1 MVRGRVLSDP
11 IVALATPAGRS
22 ALALIRLSGKA
33 AFDVAARALRPFRP
47 DPPRVVRRVRLVH
60 PDSGELVDD
69 ALAAAFP
76 GPRTYTGDD
85 LVEITTHGG
94 LLVPAAAVAALVA
107 AGARPAAPGA
117 VTRRAAPHGQLDP
130 RPAGGAAGSGE

>member
-1 MVRGRVLSDP
+1 MIRRP
-11 IVALATPAGRS
+11 PRS
-22 ALALIRLSGKA
+22 TLFPYTTLFRS
-33 AFDVAARALRPFRP
+33 RPFRP

-107 AGARPAAPGA
+107 AGGPPAAPGRGPRRPRA
-117 VTRRAAPHGQLDP
+117 PPATAPPPPAAAAAGADGARRA
-130 RPAGGAAGSGE
+130 PA

>member
-1 MVRGRVLSDP
+1 MIRRP
-11 IVALATPAGRS
+11 PRS
-22 ALALIRLSGKA
+22 TLFPYTTLFRS
-33 AFDVAARALRPFRP
+33 RPFRP

-107 AGARPAAPGA
+107 AGGPPGGPGGGTPPAPPDRTTAPA
-117 VTRRAAPHGQLDP
+117 
-130 RPAGGAAGSGE
+130 PAGGAA